1 MKLLKLHLT
10 KFNWLITQNLWQVH
24 YKILLIISKKM
35 FCTGL
40 NPACT
45 LSEICDGE
53 DLWQCLQLEIRLNAF
68 HLSAIPQKQ
77 FTIMNIFSKPADS
90 KQYFIC
96 YSSHPKPCI
105 KKSFIVLPEICTI
118 VEDANMKLIKLEDL
132 NTTLMSQRYLK
143 R

>member
-1 MKLLKLHLT
+1 M
-10 KFNWLITQNLWQVH
+10 V
-24 YKILLIISKKM
+24 
-35 FCTGL
+35 G
-40 NPACT
+40 
-45 LSEICDGE
+45 
-53 DLWQCLQLEIRLNAF
+53 LEIRLNAF

-77 FTIMNIFSKPADS
+77 FTIIMNIFSKLADS
-90 KQYFIC
+90 KQYVIC
-96 YSSHPKPCI
+96 YSSHPKPCK